1 MVPQN
6 LTTAKQTGASEWRGK
21 NVFRRRKIF
30 NTKKK
35 RQSSS
40 SVARH
45 GSSGQISRSPSF
57 PSLAGFSQQRFGHGN
72 SHPSRREVWWLWL
85 QGGCSEVHAIS
96 GHIVRHLRVAP
107 CGGVP
112 CPWGRGTETMPQ
124 GRTIGRKSPG
134 NGPSYWS
141 KRARDRG
148 WLRGVLGDI
157 IPIVYVSAAAK
168 GVPGHLSKILW
179 PVFATLPNREQTTG
193 SSGRGTPQTL
203 LMHGATV
210 HTKVGMGPI
219 GEGWKSV
226 LILHLILILHHH

>member
-148 WLRGVLGDI
+148 CGIPTRHTNTHI
-157 IPIVYVSAAAK
+157 IH
-168 GVPGHLSKILW
+168 PGASTHSHRHTYIHMQKYTHTQTQTQTNTKKTTKKTTSKQ
-179 PVFATLPNREQTTG
+179 THTHTHTQRDGESRE
-193 SSGRGTPQTL
+193 
-203 LMHGATV
+203 
-210 HTKVGMGPI
+210 
-219 GEGWKSV
+219 
-226 LILHLILILHHH
+226 